1 MQTQTVKKKSSY
13 REPLILI
20 AFVIIGAVLGLALG
34 EKASVLY
41 PIGQIWLNLLFV
53 LLVPLIFFSIAGS
66 IANISDTKRVGKLL
80 VFTIGFFIVTAA
92 IAGIY
97 MFAVTGI
104 FGVDT
109 SIQIDTAE
117 AATEAVANMGIGD
130 QIVNTF
136 TVDDFPLVIS
146 RAHILALIVF
156 TVFFGVSVSLLG
168 EQGKPV
174 ASWLSNM
181 SLVFYKMVSLL
192 MKLAPIGLMAYF
204 ANLTGTYGPELLKS
218 YARGLLIY
226 YPATIVYFFVFLA
239 LYAFLA
245 AGSWGVKNFFKNI
258 LTPALTALGTRSSAA
273 AIPLQLDACD
283 KMGVPRDVSSVVI
296 PVGATC
302 HMDGACIATIY
313 EIALCCALFSHPLN
327 SIGDY
332 SLAHNLEDAETALDF
347 ILSDEKYGFDRSR
360 IYAVGHS
367 LGGFVCG
374 QLSAKRAEIRKAV
387 LMTPCDIGR
396 LPVIAQEA
404 PEAYRIVCE
413 VLDESG
419 DWLNGTSGEAL
430 LREATEHSDTLRL
443 ESAAPGLASKP
454 VLCIGGTLDIY
465 TPPELYCEPL
475 RRAVEKAGGTQFR
488 SVLWPTDHFLS
499 DYRLTVSE
507 TVLEFLEN

>member
-1 MQTQTVKKKSSY
+1 MQTKSEKKKSSY

-20 AFVIIGAVLGLALG
+20 AFVVIGAILGIALG

-53 LLVPLIFFSIAGS
+53 LLVPLIFFSIASS
-66 IANISDTKRVGKLL
+66 IASIADTKRVGKLL
-80 VFTIGFFIVTAA
+80 ALTIGIFVVTAA

-97 MFAVTGI
+97 MFIVTGI

-109 SIQIDTAE
+109 SIQIDASEVAE
-117 AATEAVANMGIGD
+117 AAAADSIGD

-136 TVDDFPLVIS
+136 TVSDFPLVIS
-146 RAHILALIVF
+146 RSHILALIVF
-156 TVFFGVSVSLLG
+156 TVFFGVTVSLLG

-174 ASWLSNM
+174 VSWLNSM
-181 SLVFYKMVSLL
+181 SLVFYKMVALL

-245 AGSWGVKNFFKNI
+245 AGPWGVRNFFKNI

-283 KMGVPRDVSSVVI
+283 KMGVPRDVSSVVV

-327 SIGDY
+327 SLGDY
-332 SLAHNLEDAETALDF
+332 AFAVMIAVAGSVAVSSVPGSGAAMETMVISAFGFPSVALPVLLMMTQLFDAGCTLVNSCGDTVASMVVTRVLYGKDWYKKNLNKQSVENAVETAD
-347 ILSDEKYGFDRSR
+347 
-360 IYAVGHS
+360 
-367 LGGFVCG
+367 
-374 QLSAKRAEIRKAV
+374 
-387 LMTPCDIGR
+387 
-396 LPVIAQEA
+396 
-404 PEAYRIVCE
+404 
-413 VLDESG
+413 
-419 DWLNGTSGEAL
+419 
-430 LREATEHSDTLRL
+430 
-443 ESAAPGLASKP
+443 
-454 VLCIGGTLDIY
+454 
-465 TPPELYCEPL
+465 
-475 RRAVEKAGGTQFR
+475 
-488 SVLWPTDHFLS
+488 
-499 DYRLTVSE
+499 
-507 TVLEFLEN
+507 

>member
-53 LLVPLIFFSIAGS
+53 LLVPLIFFSISGS

-117 AATEAVANMGIGD
+117 TATEAVANMGIGD

-239 LYAFLA
+239 LYAFLS

-332 SLAHNLEDAETALDF
+332 AFAIMIAVAGSVAVSSVPGGGAAMETMVISAF
-347 ILSDEKYGFDRSR
+347 GFPS
-360 IYAVGHS
+360 IA
-367 LGGFVCG
+367 
-374 QLSAKRAEIRKAV
+374 
-387 LMTPCDIGR
+387 
-396 LPVIAQEA
+396 LPVLLMMTQLFDAGCTLVNSCGDTVASMVVTRVMYGKDWYKKNLNKQENN
-404 PEAYRIVCE
+404 
-413 VLDESG
+413 D
-419 DWLNGTSGEAL
+419 
-430 LREATEHSDTLRL
+430 
-443 ESAAPGLASKP
+443 
-454 VLCIGGTLDIY
+454 
-465 TPPELYCEPL
+465 
-475 RRAVEKAGGTQFR
+475 
-488 SVLWPTDHFLS
+488 
-499 DYRLTVSE
+499 
-507 TVLEFLEN
+507 

>member
-332 SLAHNLEDAETALDF
+332 AFAIMIAVAGSVAVSSVPGGGAAMETMVISAF
-347 ILSDEKYGFDRSR
+347 GFPS
-360 IYAVGHS
+360 IA
-367 LGGFVCG
+367 
-374 QLSAKRAEIRKAV
+374 
-387 LMTPCDIGR
+387 
-396 LPVIAQEA
+396 LPVLLMMTQLFDAGCTLVNSCGDTVASMVVTRAMYGKDWYKKNLNKQENN
-404 PEAYRIVCE
+404 
-413 VLDESG
+413 D
-419 DWLNGTSGEAL
+419 
-430 LREATEHSDTLRL
+430 
-443 ESAAPGLASKP
+443 
-454 VLCIGGTLDIY
+454 
-465 TPPELYCEPL
+465 
-475 RRAVEKAGGTQFR
+475 
-488 SVLWPTDHFLS
+488 
-499 DYRLTVSE
+499 
-507 TVLEFLEN
+507 